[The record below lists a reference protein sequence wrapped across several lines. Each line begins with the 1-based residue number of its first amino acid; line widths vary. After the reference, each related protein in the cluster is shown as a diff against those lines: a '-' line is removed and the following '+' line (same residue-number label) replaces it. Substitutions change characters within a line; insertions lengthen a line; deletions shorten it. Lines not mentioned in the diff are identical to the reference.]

1 MTGDRNGINSA
12 GDDPKGDDPEG
23 VDPEPT
29 DRQQSAAEV
38 DAQFAA
44 IVSGISSQ
52 MSWGTTVQELDTAAT
67 AGTAPAAGPVGH
79 GTDPTAAEPGP
90 AGSETALERQRR
102 RNLRRAERAEEVE
115 MFEAGRADS
124 EAELRAD
131 DAHFVPPDP
140 PPLPR
145 PGRRTVVAL
154 LLLAVGLVLM
164 VRPGLLQ
171 ISPDAVLILGI
182 GCLLGGFGLLVHGLR
197 PRASDPD
204 DAQGWD
210 DGARL

>member
-1 MTGDRNGINSA
+1 MTGDPNT
-12 GDDPKGDDPEG
+12 DDPEG
-23 VDPEPT
+23 VDQEPT

-52 MSWGTTVQELDTAAT
+52 MSWGTTAQELDTSAT
-67 AGTAPAAGPVGH
+67 AGAPPATGPVRH
-79 GTDPTAAEPGP
+79 GPDPTAAVPGTAGSET

-115 MFEAGRADS
+115 IFEAGRADS

-131 DAHFVPPDP
+131 EAHFVPPDP

-154 LLLAVGLVLM
+154 LLLVIGLVLM

-171 ISPDAVLILGI
+171 VSPEAVLILGI